1 MFSKDEI
8 KLIIPG
14 NRVRSRVYPFLLDL
28 TDKEWA
34 TIIYQSN
41 MPLPKKNRLLRIL
54 QLETQ
59 SSEVRIGIA
68 KYLNNINKKIVSFT
82 NNEYNKFVYSLYEV
96 LNDTKDYTC
105 TSHDYNV
112 ICKYIDQ
119 HKGDYFIY
127 KTRLIDYTTND
138 IPLYEDVMKIKDGNI
153 SSIKMA
159 SSEFDI
165 TVDPIFYTNIPK
177 MINPFERGDI
187 ITLARNPY
195 VFGIVNTRNEDW
207 VADRNTHNEHNIA
220 NEYDED
226 AKLYNFTDEY
236 IKVDMIGIE
245 CKITY
250 ENLNI
255 LELELLE
262 EDDIDPDIY
271 QKDLICMCSNLYKGK
286 NVSLKNIFDEYN
298 YLTNLN

>member
-1 MFSKDEI
+1 MFDKEEI

-14 NRVRSRVYPFLLDL
+14 NEVRSRVYPFLLDL
-28 TDKEWA
+28 DDREWA

-41 MPLPKKNRLLRIL
+41 MSLPKKNRLLNKL
-54 QLETQ
+54 QSETQ
-59 SSEVRIGIA
+59 SSEVKEGIVE
-68 KYLNNINKKIVSFT
+68 YLNNISRKIESFT
-82 NNEYNKFVYSLYEV
+82 NNENNEFVYALYEI

-105 TSHDYNV
+105 TSHDYNA

-127 KTRLIDYTTND
+127 KTRLIDFTTED
-138 IPLYEDVMKIKDGNI
+138 IPLYEDVIKIKDGDI
-153 SSIKMA
+153 SSIKMV

-165 TVDPIFYTNIPK
+165 AVDPIFYTNIPN

-195 VFGIVNTRNEDW
+195 VSGIVNTRNEDW
-207 VADRNTHNEHNIA
+207 IADRDTRNKHNIA

-226 AKLYNFTDEY
+226 AKLYNFADEY

-250 ENLNI
+250 EHLNI

-271 QKDLICMCSNLYKGK
+271 QKDFICMCSNLYKGK
-286 NVSLKNIFDEYN
+286 NVSLKNLFDEYN
-298 YLTNLN
+298 YLKNN